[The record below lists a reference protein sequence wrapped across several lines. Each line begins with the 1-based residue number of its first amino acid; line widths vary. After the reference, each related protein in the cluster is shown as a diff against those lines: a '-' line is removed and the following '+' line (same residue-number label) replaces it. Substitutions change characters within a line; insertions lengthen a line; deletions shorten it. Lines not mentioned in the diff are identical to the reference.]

1 MYRKKNAYPIVI
13 SKEADGFY
21 YVEIPD
27 FNAIPVPTPLITP
40 PNKAQMIGS

>member
-27 FNAIPVPTPLITP
+27 FNIATQGKILQTLW
-40 PNKAQMIGS
+40 KWRAMQLG